1 MTAKPAYNGIFF
13 AVNKITIDLFL
24 SIVDRGC
31 PVIVKQLKTT
41 MMKRNEEKVPD
52 FDDIVFA
59 NRNREYGAYCLRK
72 RYNRI
77 TGFSILGTVTACT
90 IIALVIS
97 MTTKPVTATTGTERF
112 VIVKPEAFKPP
123 VVEVPEPEPPKGM
136 LKQKQNLAPKVVEDT
151 AVTDVFIPLTEVM
164 IETTVNG
171 DTNDIVIEAEQPVE
185 IIPAE
190 KKIFIVVEEP
200 AMYPGGDRALLEY
213 ISRNIKYPQEA
224 LANNI
229 QGRVFL
235 KFVVTEDGSVGEIQM
250 LKSVDPLLDKE
261 AMRVVG
267 TLPRFKPGKQGGT
280 PVCVWYSVPVFF
292 QILQ

>member
-1 MTAKPAYNGIFF
+1 
-13 AVNKITIDLFL
+13 
-24 SIVDRGC
+24 
-31 PVIVKQLKTT
+31 

-59 NRNREYGAYCLRK
+59 NRNREYGAYDLRK
-72 RYNRI
+72 RYKRI
-77 TGFSILGTVTACT
+77 AGFSILGTVTACT

-97 MTTKPVTATTGTERF
+97 LTTEPVTATAGTERI

-123 VVEVPEPEPPKGM
+123 VVKVPEPEPPKGM
-136 LKQKQNLAPKVVEDT
+136 IKQKQNLAPKVVEDT
-151 AVTDVFIPLTEVM
+151 AVTDVFMPLTEVL
-164 IETTVNG
+164 IETAVNG
-171 DTNDIVIEAEQPVE
+171 DTNNIEVAAEPSVE

-200 AMYPGGDRALLEY
+200 PMYPGGERALLEY
-213 ISRNIKYPQEA
+213 ISRNIIYPEEA

-229 QGRVFL
+229 QGRVIL

-261 AMRVVG
+261 AVRVVG
-267 TLPRFKPGKQGGT
+267 TLPGFKPGKQGGT
-280 PVCVWYSVPVFF
+280 PVCVWYSVPVLF